1 MKCLYKYSYP
11 FFSTALFTF
20 PLPSSPPLSLSPSL
34 TLSHKTERGDKTQKN
49 MTNAFT
55 LVTQQYKAL
64 LKKNILLS
72 WRNKRSILLQLMSPI
87 FFIFLIFAID
97 KAIKAQ
103 SSTTSA
109 FKSITNPP
117 LIPPPSIKP
126 CEEKFFVHKPCYDF
140 IWSGDDDP
148 KFHTIVERII
158 KNNPGREIPVEK
170 VKSFRDKGEV
180 DDWLFKHPLKCP
192 VAVHFGQKNGSVIS
206 YGIQTNSTSVQKRGQ
221 YEDPTFDFQLPLQLA
236 AEREIARF
244 LIGGMIIIII
254 IIIVF

>member
-1 MKCLYKYSYP
+1 
-11 FFSTALFTF
+11 
-20 PLPSSPPLSLSPSL
+20 
-34 TLSHKTERGDKTQKN
+34 

-72 WRNKRSILLQLMSPI
+72 WRSKRSILLQLLSPI

-109 FKSITNPP
+109 FKTITNPP
-117 LIPPPSIKP
+117 FIPSPSIKP
-126 CEEKFFVHKPCYDF
+126 CEEKFFVKKPCYDF
-140 IWSGDDDP
+140 VWSGEDDP
-148 KFHTIVERII
+148 KFRTIVERII

-170 VKSFRDKGEV
+170 VKSFRGKDEV
-180 DDWLFKHPLKCP
+180 DDWLFKNPMKCP
-192 VAVHFGQKNGSVIS
+192 VAIHFGEKNGSIIS
-206 YGIQTNSTSVQKRGQ
+206 YGIQTNSTSVQKRGK

-244 LIGGMIIIII
+244 LIGGIIVIII